1 MHYAVAMGIVA
12 LVPASVEEGA
22 HLNEPNFLLHTGVI
36 WIGTDGLD
44 KRHTCYLLFAP
55 PFPTACMRANSLDS
69 AGRHH
74 PATSRERVRV
84 LDGEHGTLASV
95 HPTIHRFKLLELTP
109 ARRNA
114 LGCSSKTRDTP

>member
-44 KRHTCYLLFAP
+44 KRHTPVICCLHRHFQRLACVLTLWILPDAITP
-55 PFPTACMRANSLDS
+55 P
-69 AGRHH
+69 
-74 PATSRERVRV
+74 PAEGERE
-84 LDGEHGTLASV
+84 
-95 HPTIHRFKLLELTP
+95 F
-109 ARRNA
+109 
-114 LGCSSKTRDTP
+114 